1 VSSTIAN
8 NLISITAQSDI
19 GVKIKFPSE
28 YSLTWAITP
37 QPSQVKIYFGNNLYT
52 ATNIY
57 MVEGLLM
64 ARVKVN
70 NYESFSSI
78 KVEFIF
84 RNANQSI
91 NCTANNFVVSLFDF
105 RLNSI
110 LAETVGDN
118 AGCINLSDK
127 LFWIKVSGNS
137 EIRSGNFST
146 YTIEL

>member
-1 VSSTIAN
+1 
-8 NLISITAQSDI
+8 
-19 GVKIKFPSE
+19 
-28 YSLTWAITP
+28 
-37 QPSQVKIYFGNNLYT
+37 
-52 ATNIY
+52 
-57 MVEGLLM
+57 MVLGLLM